1 MIEDRAM
8 TAAVL
13 EDLRVVMGLGPD
25 ADVLEEALGALGFA
39 QPGEIDAVD
48 GMNVLLELERRRAAG
63 ELVRIYD
70 PGHGLL
76 YLPPGFESD
85 PELDSDDMVEAASQA
100 LDAAEAKVTGHAPAN
115 DQ

>member
-1 MIEDRAM
+1 M
-8 TAAVL
+8 TTTML
-13 EDLRVVMGLGPD
+13 DELRVVMGLGPD
-25 ADVLEEALGALGFA
+25 ADVLDEVLASLGFA

-70 PGHGLL
+70 PRDGLL
-76 YLPPGFESD
+76 YLPPGCEAD

-100 LDAAEAKVTGHAPAN
+100 VHAAEAKVARDAPAN